1 MKSYFS
7 KIERAEV
14 LAAKPGGV
22 VFREKE
28 ILLLDGELV
37 RVDRVRITDDRVEVA
52 DFKTGNPTE
61 KDREQMR
68 NYVNILREMY
78 NDKKVTGYLLYVFH
92 DSIEVVG
99 DV

>member
-1 MKSYFS
+1 
-7 KIERAEV
+7 
-14 LAAKPGGV
+14 
-22 VFREKE
+22 
-28 ILLLDGELV
+28 
-37 RVDRVRITDDRVEVA
+37 VA